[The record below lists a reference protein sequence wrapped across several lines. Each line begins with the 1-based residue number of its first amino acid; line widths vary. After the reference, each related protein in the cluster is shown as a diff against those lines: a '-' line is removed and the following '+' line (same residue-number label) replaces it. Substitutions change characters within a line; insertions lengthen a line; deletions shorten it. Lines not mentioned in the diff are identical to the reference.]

1 MDMMKKQINGMLLIC
16 AVAAMTFGCSQSKEK
31 TEEKSDS
38 ATEIAAEPMK
48 SVSVDLLSKND
59 SNLKGTVVFKELANG
74 KIQLDVKLNSI
85 EPGNHAVHIH
95 AVGDCSAADG
105 TSAGGHWNPMGVD
118 HGNRAEGGDFHKGDI
133 GNLMISEDGSG
144 SLSMEVEGWTIGGDD
159 NSNIL
164 NKAVIVHAG
173 IDDFTSQPSGAAGP
187 RIGCGVIAMN

>member
-1 MDMMKKQINGMLLIC
+1 MKKQINGMLLIC
-16 AVAAMTFGCSQSKEK
+16 AVAAMTFGCSQTKGKS
-31 TEEKSDS
+31 EEQSG
-38 ATEIAAEPMK
+38 TAAEK
-48 SVSVDLLSKND
+48 VTESLKTVTVDLLSKND

-74 KIQLDVKLNSI
+74 NIQLNVDLNSI

-95 AVGDCSAADG
+95 AIGDCSAADG
-105 TSAGGHWNPMGVD
+105 TSAGGHWNPMGVA

-133 GNLMISEDGSG
+133 GNLVIGENGNG

-159 NSNIL
+159 SSNIL

-173 IDDFTSQPSGAAGP
+173 PDDFTSQPAGAAGP